1 MRSCASLIFCSAD
14 LVPSCIISLASL
26 TAPLT
31 TFSTSF
37 CPRSFVISCIGGTT
51 FFSAALAPEL
61 NASLISVT
69 ISLITFQQL
78 HISYQNNLNM
88 LPLSPFGDFGI
99 SHHLYPS

>member
-37 CPRSFVISCIGGTT
+37 CCPRSFVISCIGGTT

-69 ISLITFQQL
+69 MSLATFQQL
-78 HISYQNNLNM
+78 HISYQ
-88 LPLSPFGDFGI
+88 I
-99 SHHLYPS
+99 I